1 MIGNSNI
8 SLGPAYVIS
17 EDYAVKS
24 QQAAAPN
31 RPNAVAAL
39 VATNLNV
46 QQQQQQQTN
55 DNAHDRQH
63 QPQDSPQDAEPE
75 PIVDNDLSQVTS
87 FPFCSQSK
95 LHAYHHFC
103 LKSSNLIIQINDR
116 VFQSLGAECFVM
128 TANLIKPVAHRAHT
142 HTSNYHANL
151 FGISSDCSNRFSTQC
166 NHLKISAFLFCSVI
180 LRSIYA
186 PVYFTD
192 FAGYC
197 YCFILLFALA
207 IVELFHW
214 NYLRCAQHCVVRLTV
229 QVGRRVRKTGEIFS

>member
-116 VFQSLGAECFVM
+116 VFQSLGVECFVM

-142 HTSNYHANL
+142 HTHQ
-151 FGISSDCSNRFSTQC
+151 IIMQ
-166 NHLKISAFLFCSVI
+166 IFLEYQAIVPTDFPRNVTT
-180 LRSIYA
+180 LRSPHFSFVRSFYA
-186 PVYFTD
+186 LFTRPYILPTLLGIVIVS
-192 FAGYC
+192 FYC
-197 YCFILLFALA
+197 LHLLSLNCFTEIICAVHNTVWYDLPFKS
-207 IVELFHW
+207 VE
-214 NYLRCAQHCVVRLTV
+214 
-229 QVGRRVRKTGEIFS
+229 E